1 MAHEFGFRPTEWGE
15 DRPHRSNGEHPVV
28 FEVRPEVP
36 VAELLRQPDSLPTA
50 PLLVDHHESDLGP
63 GMHIDPVIACSKDSR
78 MSQGGGSPTLGPST
92 HPTGEEKVLRWDLTS

>member
-50 PLLVDHHESDLGP
+50 PPSSSITTNRTLVP
-63 GMHIDPVIACSKDSR
+63 GC
-78 MSQGGGSPTLGPST
+78 TST
-92 HPTGEEKVLRWDLTS
+92 P